1 MGFNLNL
8 VQDKKFDIPLD
19 PGIERAV
26 LFLRNKGIETF
37 ESCEGGKGHAYT
49 EPTVRFH
56 GQYDDLLKAAG
67 LLIYYGFP
75 LDSVRRYYS
84 VLWNELVGPYNEVT
98 FYKKVPLKKRDTLTL
113 GFES

>member
-1 MGFNLNL
+1 MPFALQL

-26 LFLRNKGIETF
+26 LFLRNNGIETF
-37 ESCEGGKGHAYT
+37 ESCEGGEGHAYI

-56 GQYDDLLKAAG
+56 GQYDSLLKAAG
-67 LLIYYGFP
+67 LLIHYDFP
-75 LDSVRRYYS
+75 LKSVRRYYS

-98 FYKKVPLKKRDTLTL
+98 FREKVPLKEKDTLTL
-113 GFES
+113 EFAI